1 MADIARKNSDLMEIT
16 LGDMLDERANRFPD
30 NEAMVYPH
38 EGLRYT
44 YRELQSI
51 CNRVARG
58 LIALGIKKGDHVAI
72 WATNVPEWIITM
84 FATAKIGAVLVTV
97 NTNYKKYEL
106 EYLLEQ
112 SDSMTLILIDGYK
125 GFDYVSC
132 LKEICPELDHCEPGK
147 LNSEALPRLKNV
159 IYAGSR
165 TEAPSGMYHFNDLF
179 TTADSISEAE
189 LAEMQASCDVYDV
202 INMQY
207 TSGTTGFPKG
217 VMLTHHNIV
226 NNGNCIG
233 DCMAF
238 TEKDRLCIPVPMF
251 HCFGMVLAVT
261 AAVTHGTTMVV
272 IEHFDALRVMQAV
285 EREKCTALHG
295 VPTMF
300 IAILEHPDFGKFNF
314 SSLRTG
320 IMAGS
325 PCPKEVM
332 RRVIEQMNM
341 REIVITYGQT
351 ESSPGITMSR
361 TDDPIDLRVETVG
374 KVLPHCEAKIID
386 CETGLDCPP
395 NVTGEIVTR
404 GYHAMKGYYNMPEAT
419 AQVIDEEGW
428 LHTGDLGSVDEEG
441 YFRVTGRLK
450 DMIIRGG
457 ENIYPREIEEY
468 LYTHPMI
475 KDVQIVGV
483 PDRKYGEEILA
494 CTILQDDCKL
504 TEKEIIEYVKKGLCY
519 FKRPR
524 YVMFMD
530 EFPMTASGKIQKY
543 KLRQMGID
551 TLQLGITTAV

>member
-1 MADIARKNSDLMEIT
+1 
-16 LGDMLDERANRFPD
+16 
-30 NEAMVYPH
+30 
-38 EGLRYT
+38 
-44 YRELQSI
+44 LQSI

-58 LIALGIKKGDHVAI
+58 LLSLGIKKGDHVAM

-84 FATAKIGAVLVTV
+84 FAAAKIGAVLVTV
-97 NTNYKKYEL
+97 NTNYKRYEL

-112 SDSMTLILIDGYK
+112 SDSMTLILVDGYR
-125 GFDYVSC
+125 GYDYVSC
-132 LKEICPELDHCEPGK
+132 LNEICPELEHSEPGQLVSK
-147 LNSEALPRLKNV
+147 ALPFLKNV
-159 IYAGSR
+159 IYAGSK
-165 TEAPSGMYHFNDLF
+165 TEAPSGMYHFNDLI
-179 TTADSISEAE
+179 TSGESVSEAVR
-189 LAEMQASCDVYDV
+189 AEAQASCDVYDV

-226 NNGNCIG
+226 NNGKCIG
-233 DCMAF
+233 DCMAL
-238 TEKDRLCIPVPMF
+238 TEKDRLCIPVPLF
-251 HCFGMVLAVT
+251 HCFGLVLAVT

-272 IEHFDALRVMQAV
+272 IEQFDPLRVMQAV

-300 IAILEHPDFGKFNF
+300 IAVLDHPDFEKYNF
-314 SSLRTG
+314 STLRTG

-332 RRVIEQMNM
+332 KRVIEQMNM

-374 KVLPHCEAKIID
+374 KTLPHCEAKIVD
-386 CETGLDCPP
+386 CETGEDCPP

-404 GYHAMKGYYNMPEAT
+404 GYHVMKGYYNMPEAT
-419 AQVIDEEGW
+419 AQVIDDEGW
-428 LHTGDLGSVDEEG
+428 LHTGDLGSVDENG

-457 ENIYPREIEEY
+457 ENVYPREIEEY

-494 CTILQDDCKL
+494 CTILQEGCRL
-504 TEKEIIEYVKKGLCY
+504 TENEIIEFVKKGLCY
-519 FKRPR
+519 FKKPK
-524 YVMFMD
+524 YVIFMN

-543 KLRQMGID
+543 KLREIGIEA
-551 TLQLGITTAV
+551 LKLEASAAV

>member
-1 MADIARKNSDLMEIT
+1 MAVISRNSSPLKEIT
-16 LGDMLDERANRFPD
+16 LGDMFDEIANQFPD

-38 EGLRYT
+38 EGIRYT
-44 YRELQSI
+44 YRELQDV
-51 CNRVARG
+51 CNRVARSF
-58 LIALGIKKGDHVAI
+58 LSLGIKKGDHVAI

-112 SDSMTLILIDGYK
+112 SDSTTLVLIDGYK

-132 LKEICPELDHCEPGK
+132 LKEICPELEHSEPGK
-147 LNSEALPRLKNV
+147 LDSKALPCLKNV
-159 IYAGSR
+159 IYAGSE
-165 TEAPSGMYHFNDLF
+165 TEAPSGMSHFTDLF
-179 TTADSISEAE
+179 TSDASVSEAE
-189 LAEMQASCDVYDV
+189 RAKVQASCDIYDV

-238 TEKDRLCIPVPMF
+238 TEKDRLCIPVPLF
-251 HCFGMVLAVT
+251 HCFGMVLAV
-261 AAVTHGTTMVV
+261 AASVTHGTTMVV
-272 IEHFDALRVMQAV
+272 IDQFDALRVMEAV
-285 EREKCTALHG
+285 ERESCTALHG

-300 IAILEHPDFGKFNF
+300 IAILEHSDFSRFNL

-325 PCPKEVM
+325 PCPKQVM
-332 RRVIEQMNM
+332 KRVVEQMNM

-374 KVLPHCEAKIID
+374 KVLPHCEAKIVD
-386 CETGLDCPP
+386 SETGLDCPP

-404 GYHAMKGYYNMPEAT
+404 GYHVMRGYYNMPEAT
-419 AQVIDEEGW
+419 DLVIDDEGW
-428 LHTGDLGSVDEEG
+428 LHTGDLGSVDEDG
-441 YFRVTGRLK
+441 YFRITGRLK

-457 ENIYPREIEEY
+457 ENVYPREIEEY
-468 LYTHPMI
+468 LYSHPMI

-483 PDRKYGEEILA
+483 PDSKYGEEILA
-494 CTILQDDCKL
+494 CTILQDGCRL
-504 TEKEIIEYVKKGLCY
+504 TEKEIIEFVKKGLCY
-519 FKRPR
+519 FKKPR
-524 YVMFMD
+524 YVMFMN

-543 KLRQMGID
+543 KLKEMGID
-551 TLQLGITTAV
+551 ALHLGVTAAV